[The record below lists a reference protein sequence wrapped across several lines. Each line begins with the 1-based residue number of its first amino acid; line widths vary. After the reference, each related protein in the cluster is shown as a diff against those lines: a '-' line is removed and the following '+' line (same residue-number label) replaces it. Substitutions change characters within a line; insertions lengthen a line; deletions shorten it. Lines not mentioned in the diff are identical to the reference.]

1 MTLDAHATADMATES
16 YNAKGVFT
24 EGGGRATFDALYNG
38 KSESYTANLDIKD
51 INVHHFMPKEAMY
64 TFSGNVEARGKG
76 TDVYSAATH
85 AEAKAHISKLHYD
98 KYHLDKIDFNATYAN
113 NHYKV
118 SADTDNKL
126 IAMKANAEG
135 DLKKDFVSADMD
147 VDLRKVD
154 FLAMDVVEDPLDAG
168 MKLKASA
175 STDMKDMYQLQASVN
190 DMYINTE
197 KTSYYP
203 QDFILNAYA
212 DADTTY
218 ASASPMYE
226 TRRDYQR
233 PARKEAYRPK
243 RTSPR
248 NASDGLET
256 RDGKQ

>member
-1 MTLDAHATADMATES
+1 MHQQDASIATASNVRNDAVIINQCDREETVETVLTDSTGGTHHVKLVSTQERGLSRSRNMAIAHATADMGTES

-118 SADTDNKL
+118 SADTDNK
-126 IAMKANAEG
+126 AG
-135 DLKKDFVSADMD
+135 PSSQW
-147 VDLRKVD
+147 
-154 FLAMDVVEDPLDAG
+154 FLP
-168 MKLKASA
+168 
-175 STDMKDMYQLQASVN
+175 
-190 DMYINTE
+190 
-197 KTSYYP
+197 
-203 QDFILNAYA
+203 
-212 DADTTY
+212 
-218 ASASPMYE
+218 
-226 TRRDYQR
+226 
-233 PARKEAYRPK
+233 
-243 RTSPR
+243 
-248 NASDGLET
+248 
-256 RDGKQ
+256 